1 LLEREEEM
9 IATAPFNM
17 TQTAIVSNSIGWTGL
32 LTIVVVLFAVIA
44 LIFLISSIERYTAF
58 FNAIEKIIKT
68 IKYALYGAG
77 ISASVYAVYL
87 LCGVITTVGKG
98 FDPIIIAYAIG
109 GYVVLVVIGCAG
121 EFVAKR
127 VKAMHNKYKEK
138 KATEMTS

>member
-1 LLEREEEM
+1 M
-9 IATAPFNM
+9 IATDSFNV
-17 TQTAIVSNSIGWTGL
+17 TQTAIVSNSISWTGL
-32 LTIVVVLFAVIA
+32 LTIVVLLVAVIA

-77 ISASVYAVYL
+77 ISVSVYAIYL

-98 FDPIIIAYAIG
+98 SDPIIIAYAIG
-109 GYVVLVVIGCAG
+109 GYVVLVVIGYAG
-121 EFVAKR
+121 ELVAKR

-138 KATEMTS
+138 KATEMIS